1 MNITQEQQ
9 RPSDRPE
16 NINKVIEHFP
26 LELCFTTREAI
37 KVEKALKEAF
47 RTDGFTYTKQKDVKT
62 KYGQYWRFEI
72 TPYTTNFA
80 RTFYHIGILIE
91 RMVLSQRKERI
102 SPAKQVKNKRKKSL

>member
-1 MNITQEQQ
+1 MNITQEQPK
-9 RPSDRPE
+9 RGDRPQ
-16 NINKVIEHFP
+16 NTKDVIEYFP

-91 RMVLSQRKERI
+91 RTVLSERKERT
-102 SPAKQVKNKRKKSL
+102 SLAKLVKNKRKKSL